1 MANKVVM
8 LNGRFPEKLN
18 DIPIVDIPE
27 CNPNNEANWMGWTKK
42 ELEKNGWD
50 VICPVIPEVWKA
62 SYNTWEKALDEA
74 MIDEDT
80 TLVGLSQGA
89 GAILKYIIQKNKLIK
104 KLILVA
110 PARNASPET
119 PEFNEFYD
127 FKINENVQQ
136 QIESGTT
143 VFVSNDDWPG
153 IQEAAETYAKDL
165 GAKIIRF
172 EDRGHFSFLIPT
184 FPELLEEILESIDE

>member
-1 MANKVVM
+1 MANKAVM
-8 LNGRFPEKLN
+8 LYGRFPEKLN

-62 SYNTWEKALDEA
+62 PYNTWEKALDEA
-74 MIDEDT
+74 MIDKET

-89 GAILKYIIQKNKLIK
+89 GAILKYIIQKNKQIK
-104 KLILVA
+104 KLVLVA
-110 PARNASPET
+110 PARSISPE
-119 PEFNEFYD
+119 FHEFYD
-127 FKINENVQQ
+127 FEINDNIKD
-136 QIESGTT
+136 QIEKGTT
-143 VFVSNDDWPG
+143 IFVSNDDWPG
-153 IQEAAETYAKDL
+153 IQDAAETYAKDL
-165 GAKIIRF
+165 GAKVIRF

-184 FPELLEEILESIDE
+184 FPELLKELSGESDQ

>member
-1 MANKVVM
+1 MAKKVVM

-42 ELEKNGWD
+42 ELEKSGWN

-62 SYNTWEKALDEA
+62 SYSTWEKALDDA
-74 MIDEDT
+74 GIDENT
-80 TLVGLSQGA
+80 ILLGLSQGA
-89 GAILKYIIQKNKLIK
+89 GAVLKYIIQKNKRIK

-110 PARNASPET
+110 PARSASTDT

-127 FKINENVQQ
+127 FKINDNLRE
-136 QIESGTT
+136 QIEKGTT
-143 VFVSNDDWPG
+143 IFVSNDDWLG

-165 GAKIIRF
+165 EANIIRF

-184 FPELLEEILESIDE
+184 FPELLQEILESSDE